1 MKKSLMV
8 LAVLGNFTSIASA
21 QSTVVMY
28 GSIDAAV
35 RRETDNSD
43 GKTRIRMRDASNYT
57 TNRFGFRGTEDLGGG
72 ANAHFTLEAGFVSG
86 TGATTIPGLAF
97 ERLAFVGV
105 TTKYGILDL
114 GRMYGPQL
122 YAVASY
128 DPMETHFTGIT
139 PVTRNS
145 IAGSANSPS
154 NATSNSRTD
163 NALQYTT
170 KFGDLVVRAMF
181 AFGDTA
187 YGLNAGSTKAIGAVY
202 QTPALILGAAY
213 TKKNLIAD
221 QMRIPGTNVSL
232 FGNDL
237 VAPAAI
243 SKASYQDA
251 DYYTL
256 GGAYTFGKFKGFLG
270 MAEEK
275 RDTSTIRH
283 EERNLWT
290 GLKVNVTPTLSFT
303 GAYFKTDMSSAR
315 GNSDKNLLVIS
326 SVYTL
331 SKRTALFAEIDHARY
346 NGPEVPLLVAGQFVP
361 ASIPGAA
368 VRKGSMVGI
377 SHAF

>member
-1 MKKSLMV
+1 MKKSL
-8 LAVLGNFTSIASA
+8 LALAILGSFSSIASA
-21 QSTVVMY
+21 QTSIVMY

-35 RRETDNSD
+35 RRETDNSN
-43 GKTRIRMRDASNYT
+43 GTTRIRMRDASNYT

-72 ANAHFTLEAGFVSG
+72 ANAHFVLEQGFVSG
-86 TGATTIPGLAF
+86 TGAVTISGLAF

-105 TTKYGILDL
+105 TTKYGILDF
-114 GRMYGPQL
+114 GRMYGPQF
-122 YAVASY
+122 YSAASY
-128 DPMETHFTGIT
+128 DPMETRFTGIT

-163 NALQYTT
+163 NAIQYTT
-170 KFGDLVVRAMF
+170 KFGDLVVRAMY
-181 AFGDTA
+181 AFGETA
-187 YGLNAGSTKAIGAVY
+187 FGPSSGSTQAIGAVY

-213 TKKNLIAD
+213 TKKKLIAD
-221 QMRIPGTNVSL
+221 QMLIPGTNISL

-237 VAPAAI
+237 IPPATA

-256 GGAYTFGKFKGFLG
+256 GGAYTLGKFKGFLG
-270 MAEEK
+270 FADEK
-275 RDTSTIRH
+275 RDTSTVQH
-283 EERNLWT
+283 EERNVWT
-290 GLKVNVTPTLSFT
+290 GLKYNITPTFSLT

-315 GNSDKNLLVIS
+315 GKSDKDLFIIS
-326 SVYTL
+326 SVYAL

-346 NGPEVPLLVAGQFVP
+346 DGPEVPVLAAGQFAP

-368 VRKGSMVGI
+368 IRKGSMVGI